1 MLRVV
6 RYFITIT
13 LMAAL
18 AGAFGVSAEIPSEPG
33 SAGQIQERAA
43 SSDKPYLVS
52 TQTHP
57 KVAREFR
64 ISFGPWAPFTHIE
77 INSGGILASLA
88 EAAFANQGYAV
99 SFYQTD
105 WPHALEIT
113 KSGKVDA
120 TVGWLHSEERASET
134 LYSDS
139 IAYTT
144 NVIFH
149 HKDLDISWDTLT
161 DFSALRVGVTAGY
174 SYGTDFDEAVR
185 KKVLKVSSAASDA
198 ANLERLIKGEID
210 LFPVDALVGEHL
222 LETLFP
228 LDADS
233 LVYDENPLLQE
244 PVHLL
249 VSRDHPE
256 AQKIIQIFNR
266 GLRAIKSSGLYE
278 KTLQDMK
285 IVLAVERMKVYT
297 EEYAPFN
304 YLDSE
309 GQLRGMAV
317 DIFSQLTGIIGARN
331 KTSVDSVFPWAR
343 AYKEAQ
349 RSRNSVLFA
358 ITRTPQREKLFKWVG
373 PIVRSNI
380 VLTAR
385 KDRGFSGRPPENLDA
400 VRICVIRDDV
410 GEQLLLQRG
419 VPAGTLFYVNS
430 PRNCAAMLHA
440 GRVDLW
446 AYGKE
451 PARWYLTQ
459 EGADL
464 NEFEET
470 FMLEESS
477 QYLAFNPKVPD
488 AVVGR
493 FQEALDFLRLSGG
506 LKEVLDNYR
515 NARPESVR
523 APLEKLQ

>member
-1 MLRVV
+1 MICVV
-6 RYFITIT
+6 RYLVT
-13 LMAAL
+13 LTLVTAVTSPAL
-18 AGAFGVSAEIPSEPG
+18 KAETLSALENSARVALVAESSNNRHPVSA
-33 SAGQIQERAA
+33 
-43 SSDKPYLVS
+43 L
-52 TQTHP
+52 TNP
-57 KVAREFR
+57 KVAHEFR
-64 ISFGPWAPFTHIE
+64 IAFGQWAPFSDIE
-77 INSGGILASLA
+77 INSGGILSSLTK
-88 EAAFANQGYAV
+88 AAFASEGYAV

-105 WPHALEIT
+105 WPHAFET
-113 KSGKVDA
+113 ATSGKVDA
-120 TVGWLHSEERASET
+120 SVGWLHSEERASQM

-144 NVIFH
+144 NVFYH
-149 HKDLDISWDTLT
+149 HKDLDVSWETLS
-161 DFSALRVGVTAGY
+161 DLSSLRVGVTSGY
-174 SYGTDFDEAVR
+174 AYGADFDEAVR
-185 KKVLKVSSAASDA
+185 KNLLKVSSAPTDA
-198 ANLERLIKGEID
+198 ANIERLIKGEID

-244 PVHLL
+244 PVHLI

-256 AQKIIQIFNR
+256 ADKIIQLFNR

-278 KTLQDMK
+278 KTLQDIK

-309 GQLRGMAV
+309 GQLKGMAV
-317 DIFSQLTGIIGARN
+317 DVFSQLAGIIGARN
-331 KTSVDSVFPWAR
+331 QPSVNNVFPWAR
-343 AYKEAQ
+343 AYREAQ

-358 ITRTPQREKLFKWVG
+358 ITRTPQRERLFKWVG
-373 PIVRSNI
+373 PLVRSNI

-385 KDRGFSGRPPENLDA
+385 KDRGFAGTPPEKLEA
-400 VRICVIRDDV
+400 VRICVIREDV

-419 VPAGTLFYVNS
+419 VPASALFYVNS
-430 PRNCAAMLHA
+430 PKACAAMLKR
-440 GRVDLW
+440 GRVDVW

-451 PARWYLTQ
+451 PAHWYLTQ
-459 EGADL
+459 EGVDL
-464 NEFEET
+464 NDYEET

-488 AVVGR
+488 AVIGR

-515 NARPESVR
+515 DVRPETVQSS
-523 APLEKLQ
+523 LEKLQ